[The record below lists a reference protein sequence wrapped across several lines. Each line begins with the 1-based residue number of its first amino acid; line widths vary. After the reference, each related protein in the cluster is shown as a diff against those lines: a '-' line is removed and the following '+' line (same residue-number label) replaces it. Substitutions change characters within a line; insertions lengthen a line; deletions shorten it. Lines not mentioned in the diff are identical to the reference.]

1 LKEWERGAL
10 AARLWKKDPS
20 LWSTAKPADIA
31 GRLGW
36 LSLPLDMHEK
46 IGAIE
51 SFAYDVRREGVR
63 HAVLLGM
70 GGSSLAAE
78 VFQAT
83 QGTRKGYAELI
94 VLDSTHPDAVRAVE
108 HRIDPLHTH
117 FLVSSKSGSTI
128 ETLSFFHYF
137 WDKLQALGEI
147 PGRRFVAITDPGT
160 PLEALARR
168 RGFREVFHAP
178 VDVGGR
184 FSGLAVF
191 GLVPAA
197 LIGVDIHRVL
207 DGSWAMM
214 DSSVALA
221 SGPENPAL
229 FLGATLGEL
238 AQAGRDKLSIVTSR
252 SLAALPAWIE
262 QLVAESTGKDGRG
275 IVPVVDEPLGTP
287 STYGADRNFVEILLV
302 GDDLGESE
310 KLSALERAGHPVSR
324 LQLDDPALI
333 GQEFFRWEVAV
344 AVAGSILNVN
354 PFDEPDVL
362 SAKEFARR
370 VMAGKETL
378 SASRPVPSLEMIQ
391 ADRGDELAAAMQR
404 WFKMSSP
411 GDYIALHAYLPHDDS
426 TNEALQAIRL
436 ALRERSRL
444 ATTVGFGPRLLHST
458 GQLHKGG
465 PNRGL
470 FLQIVDSPEDTG
482 PVPDADYSFGELIR
496 AQALGDAM
504 ALRER
509 GRRVLRVDVGTRRD
523 EGLRALLDAA
533 RG

>member
-1 LKEWERGAL
+1 
-10 AARLWKKDPS
+10 
-20 LWSTAKPADIA
+20 
-31 GRLGW
+31 
-36 LSLPLDMHEK
+36 MHEH
-46 IGAIE
+46 IGEIE
-51 SFAYDVRREGVR
+51 SFAYDVRRDGVR

-108 HRIDPLHTH
+108 DRIDPVRTL

-137 WDKLQALGEI
+137 WEKLQSLGET

-160 PLEALARR
+160 PLEALARQ
-168 RGFREVFHAP
+168 RGFRGLFKAP
-178 VDVGGR
+178 ADVGGR

-214 DSSVALA
+214 DSSVAHA
-221 SGPENPAL
+221 PGPENPAL

-238 AQAGRDKLSIVTSR
+238 AQAGRDKLSIVTTE
-252 SLAALPAWIE
+252 SLSALPAWIE

-275 IVPVVDEPLGTP
+275 IIPVVDEPLGDP
-287 STYGADRNFVEILLV
+287 SSYGADRNFVEILLV
-302 GDDLGESE
+302 GDGLGESE
-310 KLSALERAGHPVSR
+310 RLSALERAGHPVSR
-324 LQLDDPALI
+324 LQLDDPTLI

-354 PFDEPDVL
+354 PFNEPDVRL
-362 SAKEFARR
+362 AKDFARR
-370 VMAGKETL
+370 VMAEKEML
-378 SASRPVPSLEMIQ
+378 SAGASVSGVETIP
-391 ADRGDELAAAMQR
+391 ADRGDELASALHR
-404 WFKMSSP
+404 WLKTSSA

-426 TNEALQAIRL
+426 TNDMLQATRL
-436 ALRERSRL
+436 VLRDRSRL
-444 ATTVGFGPRLLHST
+444 ATTLGYGPRLLHST

-465 PNRGL
+465 PNKGL
-470 FLQIVDSPEDTG
+470 FLQIVDSPEESR
-482 PVPDADYSFGELIR
+482 PVPETDYSFGELIR
-496 AQALGDAM
+496 AQALGDAL

-509 GRRVLRVDVGTRRD
+509 GRRVLRVDLGTRRD
-523 EGLRALLDAA
+523 DGLRRLLDAV
-533 RG
+533 RE